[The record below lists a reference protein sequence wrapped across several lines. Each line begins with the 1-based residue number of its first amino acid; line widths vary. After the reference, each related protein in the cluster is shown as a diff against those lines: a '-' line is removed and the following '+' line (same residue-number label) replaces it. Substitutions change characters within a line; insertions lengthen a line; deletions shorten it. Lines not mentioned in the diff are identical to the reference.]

1 MEQSDPSSEHQTL
14 VRPIANESAALL
26 TDPQKMGSRPAAF
39 DMRLS
44 HLLAAISAARR
55 QATDLPSPN
64 RLNVGTVSLQVVV
77 A

>member
-1 MEQSDPSSEHQTL
+1 MLFKTSTSCQIARTVDSQNDRLWNFERRG
-14 VRPIANESAALL
+14 VRRAR
-26 TDPQKMGSRPAAF
+26 DY
-39 DMRLS
+39 
-44 HLLAAISAARR
+44 LLAAISAARR